1 MGTILVLCL
10 VMAALIY
17 APTLVAKA
25 TSIAKV
31 ILSKLFTTWKP

>member
-17 APTLVAKA
+17 APSFVEKAVSVARA
-25 TSIAKV
+25 IIT
-31 ILSKLFTTWKP
+31 KLFTLWKP